1 MRHLNRDL
9 WLLYAA
15 NFLFAVGMGLYVPLW
30 PAYVRQLGGTPV
42 HIGLLAAIGGAAALV
57 FAIPAGLLADR
68 FERRAQI
75 LWGWVVAIPVPVIF
89 ALAGSWA
96 ALAPGV
102 LFFNAGMIFLPA
114 LQAYVMEKA
123 PTGRDAFVYSFVMSS
138 FPLGSVIGPPIG
150 GWLADHSGIR
160 VVFWAVA
167 ALWTLATLASL
178 PISRQYPSRE
188 LNRRHGVTGEAAGSE
203 PPEAVTH
210 TAQGR
215 PPAVRRWLDSLFYLS
230 PGVLAFALLF
240 FVVFGLQGLAGT
252 FVTPFLQDVAKVD
265 LFWISALAAVAALGA
280 TVASP
285 VIGWFGDRYG
295 KLRVFGVVLVAVMS
309 GFLGLLVAAPLLGRM
324 GGIGE
329 APGARLWSAPFLLLA
344 FSSLARGIGGMSLAV
359 AAVGGMVPKEKRG
372 RVLAVIQVANSL
384 GMTVGP
390 YIGGHLYERNPY
402 LPFFTI
408 VAFFSVIGLLLV
420 TRAGR
425 RAGGARGGVSDRRV

>member
-9 WLLYAA
+9 WLLYAS
-15 NFLFAVGMGLYVPLW
+15 NFLFAVGMGLYAPLW

-42 HIGLLAAIGGAAALV
+42 DIGFLAAIGGATALV

-68 FERRAQI
+68 FERRAQV
-75 LWGWVVAIPVPVIF
+75 LWGWAIAIPVPITY
-89 ALAGSWA
+89 ALAGRWA

-123 PTGRDAFVYSFVMSS
+123 PKGRDAFVYSFVMSS

-150 GWLADHSGIR
+150 GWLADRSDIR
-160 VVFWAVA
+160 AVFWVVAV
-167 ALWTLATLASL
+167 LWTLATVASL
-178 PISRQYPSRE
+178 PIAKQYPDRGFG
-188 LNRRHGVTGEAAGSE
+188 RHGSERAGDSGTGRLPWTRS
-203 PPEAVTH
+203 
-210 TAQGR
+210 
-215 PPAVRRWLDSLFYLS
+215 WLDSLFYVN
-230 PGVLAFALLF
+230 PAVLAFAALF
-240 FVVFGLQGLAGT
+240 FTVFGLQGLAGT
-252 FVTPFLQDVAKVD
+252 FVTPFLQDVGKVD

-280 TVASP
+280 TIVSP

-309 GFLGLLVAAPLLGRM
+309 GFLGLLVSAPMLGRM

-359 AAVGGMVPKEKRG
+359 AAAGGMVPKEKRG

-390 YIGGHLYERNPY
+390 YVGGHLYARDPY
-402 LPFFTI
+402 LPFLTVVTLLSI
-408 VAFFSVIGLLLV
+408 VGVVLAA
-420 TRAGR
+420 RA
-425 RAGGARGGVSDRRV
+425 DRRRPRKETIA